1 MAKADE
7 VPKKGPAKLVAAKP
21 KPLPPELAKPVA
33 GKPVAKPT
41 MAKPAAAPAPAPT
54 KPADDDED
62 DLAAYGVVKETE
74 DEERLAQKNKPVFG
88 AVRDKFKRSARGP
101 AAALMVMPSTLL
113 LGQGVL
119 TSLSGLAMLIIGLWP
134 LIFTDAPPSYEEVAD
149 TMQYILFG
157 IVAFIWGGIVC
168 YGSYQMST
176 LGSYPWAFVGAVFGL
191 LPLFAGIF
199 SIITLKDPRV
209 MAGYIEPEAGPN
221 QMSEDDAVKKLAGDK
236 LDEAADEEEDDEEE
250 EEEEKPK
257 KRKKKK

>member
-1 MAKADE
+1 MADDDK
-7 VPKKGPAKLVAAKP
+7 PKKAPAKPVAAKP
-21 KPLPPELAKPVA
+21 KPLPADLAKPVG
-33 GKPVAKPT
+33 GKPVAT
-41 MAKPAAAPAPAPT
+41 MAKPAAPAPT
-54 KPADDDED
+54 KPIDDDD
-62 DLAAYGVVKETE
+62 DDVSAYGVVKES
-74 DEERLAQKNKPVFG
+74 EEEEKLAQKNKPTFG

-119 TSLSGLAMLIIGLWP
+119 TSLIGLAMLIIGLWP
-134 LIFTDAPPSYEEVAD
+134 LIFTDAPPSDEEVAD

-157 IVAFIWGGIVC
+157 IVAFFWGGIVC

-191 LPLFAGIF
+191 LPLLAGIF

-209 MAGYIEPEAGPN
+209 VAGYIEPEAGPN
-221 QMSEDDAVKKLAGDK
+221 QISEDDAVKKLAGDK
-236 LDEAADEEEDDEEE
+236 VEEADDEEEDEEE

-257 KRKKKK
+257 KKRKKK

>member
-1 MAKADE
+1 MADDDKPKA
-7 VPKKGPAKLVAAKP
+7 VPRKAAAKPVAAKP
-21 KPLPPELAKPVA
+21 KAAVARPAAPVPEPI
-33 GKPVAKPT
+33 PF
-41 MAKPAAAPAPAPT
+41 KPA
-54 KPADDDED
+54 DDED
-62 DLAAYGVVKETE
+62 DLAAYGVIKDSE
-74 DEERLAQKNKPVFG
+74 DEEKLAQKNKPTFG

-119 TSLSGLAMLIIGLWP
+119 TSVCGLAMFLFGIFP
-134 LIFTDAPPSYEEVAD
+134 LIFNEAPPSDEEVAE
-149 TMQYILFG
+149 TMVYILFG
-157 IVAFIWGGIVC
+157 IVAFVWGAIVC

-191 LPLFAGIF
+191 LPLLAGIF

-209 MAGYIEPEAGPN
+209 MAGYVEPEAGPN

-236 LDEAADEEEDDEEE
+236 EDEADEEEADDEE

-257 KRKKKK
+257 KKRKK

>member
-1 MAKADE
+1 MADDDK
-7 VPKKGPAKLVAAKP
+7 PKKAPTKPVAAKP
-21 KPLPPELAKPVA
+21 KAVPQQVA
-33 GKPVAKPT
+33 RPAA
-41 MAKPAAAPAPAPT
+41 AKPAASDPIPF

-62 DLAAYGVVKETE
+62 DVTAYGVVRES
-74 DEERLAQKNKPVFG
+74 EEEEKLAQKNKPTFG

-119 TSLSGLAMLIIGLWP
+119 TSLVGLAMLIIGLWP
-134 LIFTDAPPSYEEVAD
+134 LIFTEAPPSDEEVAE

-157 IVAFIWGGIVC
+157 IVAIVWGGIVC
-168 YGSYQMST
+168 FGSYQMST

-209 MAGYIEPEAGPN
+209 IAGYIEPEAGPN
-221 QMSEDDAVKKLAGDK
+221 QMSEDDAVKKLAGEKAD
-236 LDEAADEEEDDEEE
+236 DEDEEDDEEEE

-257 KRKKKK
+257 KRKKK

>member
-1 MAKADE
+1 MADDDKPKAI
-7 VPKKGPAKLVAAKP
+7 PKRVPAKPVAAKP
-21 KPLPPELAKPVA
+21 KLAATAPIPL
-33 GKPVAKPT
+33 
-41 MAKPAAAPAPAPT
+41 
-54 KPADDDED
+54 ADDDD
-62 DLAAYGVVKETE
+62 DVNPYGVVKES
-74 DEERLAQKNKPVFG
+74 EEEQKLAQKNKPVFG

-119 TSLSGLAMLIIGLWP
+119 TSVVGLAMFILGIWP
-134 LIFTDAPPSYEEVAD
+134 LIFNDAPPSDEEVAE
-149 TMQYILFG
+149 TMYYILFG

-176 LGSYPWAFVGAVFGL
+176 IGSYPWAFVGAVFGL
-191 LPLFAGIF
+191 VPLLAGIF

-209 MAGYIEPEAGPN
+209 IAGYIEPEAGPN
-221 QMSEDDAVKKLAGDK
+221 QMSEDDAVKKLAGETM
-236 LDEAADEEEDDEEE
+236 DEMEDDEDDEEKEEE